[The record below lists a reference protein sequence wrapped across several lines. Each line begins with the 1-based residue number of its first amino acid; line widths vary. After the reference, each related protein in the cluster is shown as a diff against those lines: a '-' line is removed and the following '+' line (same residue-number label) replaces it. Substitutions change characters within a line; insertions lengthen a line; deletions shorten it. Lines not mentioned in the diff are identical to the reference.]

1 MLGLLVLWKGSHK
14 RCHAYYSGCAFL
26 GEPMYNGLKHGCI
39 MTKRGLTG
47 GVLDAIAL
55 SRTAFKYMLGTGNWE
70 RRASGA

>member
-1 MLGLLVLWKGSHK
+1 
-14 RCHAYYSGCAFL
+14 
-26 GEPMYNGLKHGCI
+26 